1 MSEIQYAGECSIK
14 TVELIS
20 SAGVIHDLKPTC
32 LEINIFEDIFLVNG
46 LTGNLVFTD
55 TNNLLQNLPI
65 IGQEQLL
72 LKITTPSLDDES
84 IDFTEN
90 ALVIWKVSSVDEIS
104 TGASA
109 VTLEFCSQES
119 LRNQRVRVS
128 RSYNDTPSKIIENI
142 LTDDRY
148 LASKKL
154 FEVEETVG
162 VRNIISPN
170 VRPFNQIKTLM
181 QECVNKDGAPHY
193 LFYESTQGYNFR
205 TLQDLYSQDPIGA
218 FHNGDPN
225 EDNASSTR
233 GIQESLDRIVQMDI
247 KSANNQLIDSAAGLF
262 GSKIF
267 THNIF
272 DKSYN
277 VTTYDYFENFD
288 EHKRISETESFP
300 KYNETEQKFVDS
312 RIYVHPTSKTKG
324 NLDAAYADENNQNS
338 SAVANKIGDS
348 LLSRK
353 SRMHEI
359 FSGKKIGLSVH
370 GTIGICAGKMVNI
383 NYVAPGRVHD
393 DGQTTDKYIS
403 GNYLI
408 TKTKHTFKPVTSMH
422 MIHMMVSRDS
432 NTTELKFIENV
443 PEVKTSGKAEVIEL

>member
-1 MSEIQYAGECSIK
+1 MSEMQYAGECSVK

-104 TGASA
+104 TGASV

-170 VRPFNQIKTLM
+170 VRPFNQIK
-181 QECVNKDGAPHY
+181 H
-193 LFYESTQGYNFR
+193 
-205 TLQDLYSQDPIGA
+205 
-218 FHNGDPN
+218 
-225 EDNASSTR
+225 
-233 GIQESLDRIVQMDI
+233 
-247 KSANNQLIDSAAGLF
+247 
-262 GSKIF
+262 
-267 THNIF
+267 
-272 DKSYN
+272 
-277 VTTYDYFENFD
+277 
-288 EHKRISETESFP
+288 
-300 KYNETEQKFVDS
+300 
-312 RIYVHPTSKTKG
+312 
-324 NLDAAYADENNQNS
+324 
-338 SAVANKIGDS
+338 
-348 LLSRK
+348 
-353 SRMHEI
+353 
-359 FSGKKIGLSVH
+359 
-370 GTIGICAGKMVNI
+370 
-383 NYVAPGRVHD
+383 
-393 DGQTTDKYIS
+393 
-403 GNYLI
+403 
-408 TKTKHTFKPVTSMH
+408 
-422 MIHMMVSRDS
+422 
-432 NTTELKFIENV
+432 
-443 PEVKTSGKAEVIEL
+443 